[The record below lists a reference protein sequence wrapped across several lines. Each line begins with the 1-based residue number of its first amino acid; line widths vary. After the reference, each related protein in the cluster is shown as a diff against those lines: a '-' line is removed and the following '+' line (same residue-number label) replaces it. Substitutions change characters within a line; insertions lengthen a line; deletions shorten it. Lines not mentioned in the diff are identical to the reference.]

1 MMTAV
6 ELDDLIVD
14 LLPQVLA
21 DRELGNGR
29 SFTPLHVRHLW
40 ALASLHT
47 GVCVD
52 EAELAA
58 YVERHLP
65 AEVRLV
71 PLLANG

>member
-29 SFTPLHVRHLW
+29 SFTPLHLRRLW
-40 ALASLHT
+40 ALACLHT
-47 GVCVD
+47 GTCVD
-52 EAELAA
+52 EVELAA
-58 YVERHLP
+58 SVDKHLP
-65 AEVRLV
+65 AGVRLV
-71 PLLANG
+71 RPVTST